1 MIHFIKSKKALKAKC
16 YNFKKER
23 KDDKTPG
30 SKEIAVKEN
39 IIAVQRK
46 CLAVEQR
53 EVSALVFH

>member
-1 MIHFIKSKKALKAKC
+1 MIHFIKSKTSKC